1 MAEPKLMADD
11 GAALRVR
18 RRERTSNASAIYRD
32 LQNQI
37 VTMALKPGTV
47 LGEQMLADRYGV
59 SRTPVREAIIRLSE
73 EQLVDVRPQQGTFV
87 SRLDIALIPEAVVI
101 RQALEGATVQAAAR
115 IANDADI
122 ALLDDILA
130 EQRFHR
136 DRNALE
142 RFMLSDEAFH
152 ETVASI
158 ARLPGV
164 WGYLKPAKVHIDRA
178 RWLTLPF
185 LGRTTPVI
193 AEHELIRNAI
203 AAHDPAAALA
213 AMTVH
218 LQAVFPDIA
227 SLQTQ
232 FSDYFVEP
240 SRK

>member
-1 MAEPKLMADD
+1 MVEPKLIMADEE
-11 GAALRVR
+11 AALRVR
-18 RRERTSNASAIYRD
+18 RRERSSNASAIYRD
-32 LQNQI
+32 LQSQI
-37 VTMALKPGTV
+37 VTMTLKPGTA

-59 SRTPVREAIIRLSE
+59 SRTPVREAIIRLNE
-73 EQLVDVRPQQGTFV
+73 ERLVDVFPQQGTFV
-87 SRLDIALIPEAVVI
+87 SRLDITLIPEAVVI
-101 RQALEGATVQAAAR
+101 RQALEGATVQSAAQ
-115 IANDADI
+115 IASDADVR
-122 ALLDDILA
+122 LLDDILA

-142 RFMLSDEAFH
+142 RFMSADEAFH
-152 ETVASI
+152 EAIASI

-164 WGYLKPAKVHIDRA
+164 WSYLKPAKVHIDRA

-193 AEHELIRNAI
+193 AEHELIRDAI
-203 AAHDPAAALA
+203 AAHDLAAATA

-232 FSDYFVEP
+232 FSDYFV
-240 SRK
+240 